1 MLFSCFQEKG
11 FPVSPSSNIPRDG
24 MNGAG
29 QPPTQQWNFI
39 DYDTLATFHQDA
51 YSYGHRSS
59 SSVNDVE
66 NIQMRMNELQARY
79 SVNPYTMM
87 EAWQYPREKRRKIAI
102 FCRILGKNP
111 KKFHEILLKF

>member
-1 MLFSCFQEKG
+1 
-11 FPVSPSSNIPRDG
+11 

-87 EAWQYPREKRRKIAI
+87 EAWQYPRGNRRFFGENFID
-102 FCRILGKNP
+102 FCRNFGKLQTIAGNHYLLHQFLEIRE
-111 KKFHEILLKF
+111 KMVQKFINF

>member
-1 MLFSCFQEKG
+1 
-11 FPVSPSSNIPRDG
+11 

-79 SVNPYTMM
+79 SVNPYAMM
-87 EAWQYPREKRRKIAI
+87 EAWQYPRENHKNVRKYEN
-102 FCRILGKNP
+102 F
-111 KKFHEILLKF
+111 EM